1 MHCHIHHVEKKS
13 EMASEKLNLLQ
24 INQLNGFR
32 KKDRSSVRL
41 LLLQLQ
47 PHELFSALGKSK
59 NGLVFCIKNK
69 RRKST

>member
-13 EMASEKLNLLQ
+13 EMASEKVNLLQ
-24 INQLNGFR
+24 INKLNGFR
-32 KKDRSSVRL
+32 TKVRSSVRL

-59 NGLVFCIKNK
+59 MALSFAFQKK
-69 RRKST
+69 RKST